1 MAENP
6 QDDSSTDAQG
16 NIKPI
21 PPLPKQAGGAMIRWI
36 LKAANPDEAINQG
49 RRYMAASYLTIVSGL
64 PRSGTSMMMQVL
76 CAGGLE
82 ALADHQRK
90 ADEDNPRGYYEFEAV
105 KRTRQDP
112 SWLMGSHGRV
122 VKMVYR
128 LLYDLPREY
137 EYRVVFLRRDLKEV
151 LASQNKMLQRLGRSA
166 AAAPEDQMEELFQ
179 RQLADFDRWIAGRR
193 NFSILDVEYK
203 RMISD
208 PRPQCEQINRFLDD
222 RLNLDAMIRAVDP
235 NLYRNRKG

>member
-1 MAENP
+1 
-6 QDDSSTDAQG
+6 
-16 NIKPI
+16 
-21 PPLPKQAGGAMIRWI
+21 
-36 LKAANPDEAINQG
+36 
-49 RRYMAASYLTIVSGL
+49 MAASYLTIVSGL

-82 ALADHQRK
+82 PLVDHQRK

-105 KRTRQDP
+105 KRTKQDP
-112 SWLMGSHGRV
+112 TWLMGSHGKV

-128 LLYDLPREY
+128 LLYDLPRDY

-151 LASQNKMLQRLGRSA
+151 LASQNKMLQRLGKSVA
-166 AAAPEDQMEELFQ
+166 TGSEDQMEELFR

-203 RMISD
+203 NMVSD
-208 PRPQCEQINRFLDD
+208 PRPLCERINGFLDG
-222 RLNLDAMIRAVDP
+222 RLDIEAMVGPWTPTSTATA
-235 NLYRNRKG
+235 RNKATRSGSRGSDTPA